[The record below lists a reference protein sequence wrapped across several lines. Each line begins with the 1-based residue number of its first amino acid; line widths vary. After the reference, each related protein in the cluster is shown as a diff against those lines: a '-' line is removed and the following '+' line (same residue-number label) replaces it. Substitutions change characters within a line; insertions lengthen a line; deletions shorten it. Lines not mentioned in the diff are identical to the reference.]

1 MKSLDTNVL
10 ARFFIDDTD
19 DPQALKQ
26 RPAAI
31 RAMLDRSFVSITVV
45 LEFEWVM
52 RGFYKMTRVEITSV
66 FNALVGITHITL
78 EDRVAVLAAIDAY
91 QQGLDFSDALHHAKS
106 TRCTEL
112 LSFDKAF
119 FKRANTLG
127 TLPPVML
134 LV

>member
-19 DPQALKQ
+19 DPQAVKQ

-31 RAMLDRSFVSITVV
+31 CAMLDRSFVSITVV

-66 FNALVGITHITL
+66 FNALVGIAHITL

-106 TRCTEL
+106 ARCIEL

-119 FKRANTLG
+119 FKRAKVLG
-127 TLPPVML
+127 TLPTVML

>member
-19 DPQALKQ
+19 DPQAVKQ

-66 FNALVGITHITL
+66 FNALVGIAHITL

-106 TRCTEL
+106 ARCTEL

-119 FKRANTLG
+119 FKRAKALG